1 MSNSPGYGR
10 NSIAPVRNSAETW
23 DAQISSRHQIRE
35 RPMTQI
41 TTRQSEAAP
50 LTYRID
56 PLGALVGYAAVYEV
70 PVKRST
76 RSQSRNSS
84 REAFVP
90 SCPFQWSLPTSM
102 VRAPIV
108 EPADAILDEAFD
120 VIGRKYHAQNR
131 HFIVL
136 PRMRFPK
143 AAHGLTKRSQPSY
156 RQCVSGR

>member
-1 MSNSPGYGR
+1 
-10 NSIAPVRNSAETW
+10 
-23 DAQISSRHQIRE
+23 
-35 RPMTQI
+35 MTQI

-108 EPADAILDEAFD
+108 EPADAILDEDWAPYSPE
-120 VIGRKYHAQNR
+120 RPKSWLARLWSRYAAWRERQR
-131 HFIVL
+131 T
-136 PRMRFPK
+136 K
-143 AAHGLTKRSQPSY
+143 AAWEALDTRTLRDIGALPDEVEADIRSIPY
-156 RQCVSGR
+156 WGWHTIL